1 MTRRLAAVLLAV
13 ALAVTGTAG
22 VFVYVRAA
30 DTRAVRGQQPVPV
43 YVARAVVPA
52 GTTAKAAV
60 DKGLLVQES
69 IAAKGVPSGAM
80 TALTPANQ
88 SLVAAADIPAG
99 QLVLSSLFAAPQAK
113 SSDPVALPPGT
124 MAVAVELQDPA
135 RVGSFLQPGAQIA
148 IFDTFNVR
156 TSVKGQRVPSGDKLA
171 DGPDKVRATRLLID
185 RVQVIGVGATGES
198 AQPAVTTAAQ
208 TTGSKQDQQDQQ
220 GKQGDQQVS
229 TSVVTV
235 AVTQEQA
242 ERLIH
247 VFNTG
252 TLSFALLGAQ
262 SSISADA
269 GVDDLGIFS
278 GR

>member
-22 VFVYVRAA
+22 VFLYVQGADSRAL
-30 DTRAVRGQQPVPV
+30 RGQQPVPV
-43 YVARAVVPA
+43 YVAHAAVPA

-60 DKGLLVQES
+60 DKGLLVKES
-69 IAAKGVPSGAM
+69 IAAKGVPAGAL
-80 TALTPANQ
+80 TALTPDNQ

-99 QLVLSSLFAAPQAK
+99 QLVLASLFAPPRPASTGALP
-113 SSDPVALPPGT
+113 LPPGT
-124 MAVAVELQDPA
+124 VAVAVELQDPA

-156 TSVKGQRVPSGDKLA
+156 AGANGQRVPSGDKLT
-171 DGPDKVRATRLLID
+171 DGADKVRATRLLLD
-185 RVQVIGVGATGES
+185 RVQVVGVGATGES
-198 AQPAVTTAAQ
+198 ASPAVTTAAQ
-208 TTGSKQDQQDQQ
+208 TTGGKDQSQQ
-220 GKQGDQQVS
+220 KDAPVS

-235 AVTQEQA
+235 AVTQAQA

-262 SSISADA
+262 STISPDA
-269 GVDDLGIFS
+269 GVDDLGLFS